1 MSILLNG
8 EEETKFVEVDGYI
21 HFQRGW
27 KQGDTI
33 KLSFDMPV
41 RVNRANPSVK
51 ENIGKVAVS
60 RGPLVYCLEEID
72 NGNGLHR
79 LSLCADQEI
88 EALPGTAFEG
98 TIELRGQGRRLTD
111 EGWNGALYAADV
123 EAVYEEQTLTFV
135 PYYLWNNRGIGE
147 MTVWVGAVN

>member
-1 MSILLNG
+1 
-8 EEETKFVEVDGYI
+8 
-21 HFQRGW
+21 
-27 KQGDTI
+27 
-33 KLSFDMPV
+33 MPV
-41 RVNRANPSVK
+41 RVNRANPFVK

-79 LSLCADQEI
+79 LSLCADQKI
-88 EALPGTAFEG
+88 EALPGAAFEG

-111 EGWNGALYAADV
+111 KGWNGALYAADV

-147 MTVWVGAVN
+147 MTVWIGAVN